1 MDNMNNKENKII
13 AFPKGIPGFE
23 EEKSFVLREE
33 EGVPLARLDSV
44 KNQEI
49 GFVLLRS
56 QLFFPEYLRKV
67 ELAPEEVELMEI
79 GSDDDVDV
87 WSIMTLCLS
96 DMSKSTVNLRAPLLI
111 NSRTGK
117 GIQLILA
124 DESFSSRQQLFSVGE
139 NASADNHKEGAVG

>member
-1 MDNMNNKENKII
+1 MDNKENKII
-13 AFPKGIPGFE
+13 AFPKGIPWFE
-23 EEKSFVLREE
+23 EEKSFVLVEE

-44 KNQEI
+44 NNQEI

-56 QLFFPEYLRKV
+56 QVFFPEYLPKV
-67 ELAPEEVELMEI
+67 ELTPEEVELMEV

-96 DMSKSTVNLRAPLLI
+96 DMAKTTVNLRAPLLI

-124 DESFSSRQQLFSVGE
+124 DESYSSRQQLFSDGE
-139 NASADNHKEGAVG
+139 NSLQGSQREGAER